1 MQLYGEDYVWVTV
14 SDPPRNY
21 TSADFAQLL
30 ADSTGHNASLI
41 FRLLQSQSMTPHTHH
56 RTRTHTH

>member
-1 MQLYGEDYVWVTV
+1 VTV
-14 SDPPRNY
+14 SNPPKYY

-41 FRLLQSQSMTPHTHH
+41 FRLLQSQSTEPHTHTHH
-56 RTRTHTH
+56 RTRTRTNWLTV